1 MNKVFKKITTSRII
15 IFGFLGVILLG
26 AFLLMLPISVR
37 GEQSASFFD
46 SLFTS
51 TSAVCVTG
59 LVVHDTATY
68 WSLFGQAVILVL
80 IQIGGLGVITIAALI
95 ALVSG
100 RKIGL
105 IQRSLMQES
114 LSAPQMAGIVKLTT
128 FILKTTLIFEG
139 AGMIALAFRLCPDM
153 GFLKGLWYSLFHAV
167 SAFCNAGFDLMGTAD
182 AQYVSLTNYADS
194 PLINITVIMLIVIG
208 GIGFLTWD
216 DIKTKRL
223 HFRKYRM
230 QSKVILSVTFLLI
243 AVPAVYNFFFEF
255 SDFNIKERILTSLF
269 QAVTPRTAGF
279 NTVDYNSMSESG
291 VAGTIVLMLI
301 GGSPGSTA
309 GGMKTTT
316 LAVLAASAFTVFG
329 RKDEPSFFHRSIG
342 KQVVAQASAILFMYL
357 TLFFT
362 GGLII
367 SRVEH
372 LPVIDCLFETA
383 SAIGTVGLTL
393 GLTPTLS
400 AVSRIIL
407 IMLMFLGR
415 VGGLTFVYATV
426 SKVGVSGTKLPPEKI
441 TVG

>member
-1 MNKVFKKITTSRII
+1 MNKIFKRISTSRII

-26 AFLLMLPISVR
+26 AFLLMLPVSAR
-37 GEQSASFFD
+37 SGQSTSFFD
-46 SLFTS
+46 SLFTA

-68 WSLFGQAVILVL
+68 WSVFGQAVILVM

-95 ALVSG
+95 SLVSG

-105 IQRSLMQES
+105 IQRSLIQES
-114 LSAPQMAGIVKLTT
+114 LSAPQMAGVVKLTT
-128 FILKTTLIFEG
+128 FIIKTTLIFEG
-139 AGMIALAFRLCPDM
+139 AGMIAFAFRFCPDM
-153 GFLKGLWYSLFHAV
+153 GFLKGLWFSLFHAV
-167 SAFCNAGFDLMGTAD
+167 SAFCNAGFDLMGTAG
-182 AQYVSLTNYADS
+182 AQYVSLTKYS
-194 PLINITVIMLIVIG
+194 GSVLVNIVAIMLIVIG

-216 DIKTKRL
+216 DIRTKRF

-243 AVPAVYNFFFEF
+243 AVPAIYNFFFEF
-255 SDFNIKERILTSLF
+255 SDYNMKERTLVSLF

-279 NTVDYNSMSESG
+279 NTIDYNTMSESG
-291 VAGTIVLMLI
+291 VAGTIVLMLV

-342 KQVVAQASAILFMYL
+342 KQVVLQASAILFMYL

-362 GGLII
+362 GGL
-367 SRVEH
+367 
-372 LPVIDCLFETA
+372 
-383 SAIGTVGLTL
+383 
-393 GLTPTLS
+393 
-400 AVSRIIL
+400 
-407 IMLMFLGR
+407 
-415 VGGLTFVYATV
+415 
-426 SKVGVSGTKLPPEKI
+426 
-441 TVG
+441 